1 MKKVFYLIF
10 LIAYTYCV
18 NHLRLSTSSVKDKT
32 LLPEESISSTLGL
45 FKAVLKKSKC
55 VLSVYK
61 FNNRTNVYDYK
72 GDYHSTTFTGDCN
85 NLTIK
90 QGLIVA
96 DNRSPYLAVTN
107 IDYNHSTVFTIDDE
121 GVMRLIGTFIQ
132 DNRVDIVSTET
143 IITTFKTVNKYAKA
157 FSQLIVAFSDQY
169 AAIEN

>member
-1 MKKVFYLIF
+1 MIVLVMIRRRPRADFRYSVVMYNKLITFKMKKVFYLIF

-55 VLSVYK
+55 VLSVYN

-90 QGLIVA
+90 
-96 DNRSPYLAVTN
+96 
-107 IDYNHSTVFTIDDE
+107 
-121 GVMRLIGTFIQ
+121 
-132 DNRVDIVSTET
+132 
-143 IITTFKTVNKYAKA
+143 
-157 FSQLIVAFSDQY
+157 
-169 AAIEN
+169 